1 MRQALNLAV
10 RARGRTSPN
19 PMVGAVVYQGEEL
32 VGKGYH
38 KGAGL
43 PHAEVEALRE
53 AGDKAKYGTLY
64 VTLEPCNHHG
74 RTPPCCDAV
83 LQSGVSRVVIGMRD
97 PNPGV
102 TGGGLERLAGAG
114 LDVVS
119 GVLENDCLRINEAFV
134 AFMRTGRP
142 FVILKA
148 ALTLDG
154 KTATSNGDSKW
165 ITNEQ
170 SRRFVHKLRG
180 WTDAIMVGVETALRD
195 DPQLT
200 CRVRGGKDP
209 IRVIV
214 DSKLRLSP
222 QARMLHSGSSA
233 PTWIATLESASSERA
248 EQLERAGATTLRLPE
263 DNGRVAVEPLLK
275 ALAARD
281 VMSVLLEGGMTLN
294 TSFMKSGLVDKA
306 YFFYAP
312 KIMGGQS
319 SRSIA
324 DDLGVESMSDCLLF
338 ENIRTRRFGDDVMV
352 EAYPSSQSRHSG

>member
-19 PMVGAVVYQGEEL
+19 PMVGAVVYRGEEL

-53 AGDKAKYGTLY
+53 AGDKARDATLY

-83 LQSGVSRVVIGMRD
+83 LESGIRRVVVGMRD
-97 PNPGV
+97 PNPSV

-114 LDVVS
+114 LDVSS
-119 GVLENDCLRINEAFV
+119 GVLENDCLRANEAF
-134 AFMRTGRP
+134 ATMMQEGRP
-142 FVILKA
+142 FVILKS

-154 KTATSNGDSKW
+154 KTATSDGDSKW

-180 WTDAIMVGVETALRD
+180 WTDAIMVGVETALHD

-200 CRVRGGKDP
+200 CRVKGGRDP

-214 DSKLRLSP
+214 DSSLRLSP
-222 QARMLHSGSSA
+222 EARMLHGGSKA
-233 PTWIATLESASSERA
+233 PTWIAALESASAERA
-248 EQLERAGATTLRLPE
+248 GKLERAGAEVLRLPE

-275 ALAARD
+275 ALAARN

-294 TSFMKSGLVDKA
+294 TSFMKAGLVDKA
-306 YFFYAP
+306 YLFYAP
-312 KIMGGQS
+312 KIMGGLG

-324 DDLGVESMSDCLLF
+324 DDLGVRSMSDCLLF
-338 ENIRTRRFGDDVMV
+338 GNVRTRRFGDDVMV
-352 EAYPSSQSRHSG
+352 EAYPSPQSRRAG